1 MTKRDQP
8 IYYEQLHVRQRKIF
22 NFIKRFMHQH
32 SYGPTMR
39 EIMIGLDITSTSVV
53 DYHVNRLVEA
63 GFLEKVPSISRGL
76 RIPDHYL
83 EPPTS
88 VSVPMLNEVVTNFA
102 ECVPCHGCR
111 HEIPTEWLRGKAVD
125 DVYALRVNTH
135 LMYDAMV
142 NDGDVVV
149 LRRQNRLNDG
159 EIGMVMLPAKNET
172 RIRKLKYEGEW
183 VCLEP
188 LMSVMQPLRYR
199 RDEVQVV
206 GKVLGLMRQF

>member
-1 MTKRDQP
+1 MTTRNKP
-8 IYYEQLHVRQRKIF
+8 IYFEQLHSQQRRIF
-22 NFIKRFMHQH
+22 TFIKRFMDRY

-39 EIMIGLDITSTSVV
+39 EIMIGLDISSTSVV
-53 DYHVNRLVEA
+53 YYHINRLVET
-63 GFLEKVPSISRGL
+63 GFLEKGQGISRGL

-83 EPPTS
+83 EPPAS
-88 VSVPMLNEVVTNFA
+88 VSVPMLNEVVTNFS
-102 ECVPCHGCR
+102 ERVPCHGRR
-111 HEIPTEWLRGKAVD
+111 HEIPTEWLKGRAAD

-159 EIGMVMLPAKNET
+159 EIGMVMLPTKNET
-172 RIRKLKYEGEW
+172 RIRRLKYEGEW

-188 LMSVMQPLRYR
+188 LMSVMQPLRCR
-199 RDEVQVV
+199 RDEIQIV

>member
-8 IYYEQLHVRQRKIF
+8 IYYEQLHVNQRRIF
-22 NFIKRFMHQH
+22 NFIKRFMDRY

-76 RIPDHYL
+76 RISDHYL

-102 ECVPCHGCR
+102 ECVPCYGRR
-111 HEIPTEWLRGKAVD
+111 HEIPVEWLKGRVAD

-149 LRRQNRLNDG
+149 LRRQSRLNDG
-159 EIGMVMLPAKNET
+159 EIGMVVLSAKNET
-172 RIRKLKYEGEW
+172 RIRRLKYEGEW

-188 LMSVMQPLRYR
+188 LMLVMRPVRCR
-199 RDEVQVV
+199 RDEIQII

>member
-1 MTKRDQP
+1 MTTRNKP
-8 IYYEQLHVRQRKIF
+8 IYFEQLHSQQRRIF
-22 NFIKRFMHQH
+22 NFIKRFMDRHR
-32 SYGPTMR
+32 YGPTMR

-76 RIPDHYL
+76 RIPDHYF

-88 VSVPMLNEVVTNFA
+88 VSVPMLNEVVTSFA
-102 ECVPCHGCR
+102 ECVPYQGCR
-111 HEIPTEWLRGKAVD
+111 HEIPTEWLRGKAAN

-159 EIGMVMLPAKNET
+159 EIGMILLPAKNET
-172 RIRKLKYEGEW
+172 RIRRLKHEGDW
-183 VCLEP
+183 VYLEP
-188 LMSVMQPLRYR
+188 LISAMKPVRCR
-199 RDEVQVV
+199 RDEIQIV

>member
-1 MTKRDQP
+1 MTTRNRS
-8 IYYEQLHVRQRKIF
+8 IYFEQLHSQQRRIF
-22 NFIKRFMHQH
+22 TFIKRFMHQH

-39 EIMIGLDITSTSVV
+39 EIMIGLNITSTSVV

-63 GFLEKVPSISRGL
+63 GFLEKMPSISRGL

-83 EPPTS
+83 EPPAS
-88 VSVPMLNEVVTNFA
+88 VSVPMLNEIITNFS
-102 ECVPCHGCR
+102 ERVPCHGCK
-111 HEIPTEWLRGKAVD
+111 HEIPMEWLKGRAAD
-125 DVYALRVNTH
+125 DVYALRINTH

-159 EIGMVMLPAKNET
+159 EIGMIMLPAKNET
-172 RIRKLKYEGEW
+172 RIRRLKYEGDW
-183 VCLEP
+183 VYLEP
-188 LMSVMQPLRYR
+188 LISAMRSVRCR
-199 RDEVQVV
+199 RDEIQIV

>member
-1 MTKRDQP
+1 MAKRNKP
-8 IYYEQLHVRQRKIF
+8 IYFEELHSQQRRIF

-39 EIMIGLDITSTSVV
+39 EIMTGLGITSTSVV

-63 GFLEKVPSISRGL
+63 GFLEKVHSISRGL
-76 RIPDHYL
+76 RISDHYL

-102 ECVPCHGCR
+102 ERVPCYGRR
-111 HEIPTEWLRGKAVD
+111 HEIPVEWLKGRAAE
-125 DVYALRVNTH
+125 DVYALQVNTH

-159 EIGMVMLPAKNET
+159 EIGMVVLSAKNET
-172 RIRKLKYEGEW
+172 RIRRLKYEGEW
-183 VCLEP
+183 VYLEP